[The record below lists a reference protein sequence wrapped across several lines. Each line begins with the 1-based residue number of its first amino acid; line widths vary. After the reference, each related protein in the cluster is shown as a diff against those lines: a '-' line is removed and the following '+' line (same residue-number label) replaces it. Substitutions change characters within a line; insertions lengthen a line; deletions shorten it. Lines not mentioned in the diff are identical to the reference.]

1 MAFNLFSQSLFTVVL
16 FFAQGGEVGGNSLL
30 SKQHDGRLGDS
41 ESFTIALSKQHV
53 PIVVGNRTVMYKTAY
68 YGNIYIGVPH
78 EQNFTVVFDTGSGH
92 IIMPSSI
99 CQTESCKIHRR
110 YNRSESKSALD
121 MGFNGAVID
130 EPEDGDRDRVTV
142 QYGTGEVVGAIMKDV
157 VCIGQDAGLLVKNI
171 SKWWRQP
178 KHCYPVWMVAASEM
192 SDSPFKHFDFDGVFG
207 LGLSGLALEPE
218 FHFLSAMGRDRRV
231 QQLFGIFLA
240 RDEGVESSITFGG
253 VDQER
258 MLEPLQWEKLLRPEE
273 GYWRIQLKRVLIGGL
288 PVEECEDGEC
298 SGIVDSGTSLLGV
311 PSEFLPRFLKQ
322 TVREVAYE
330 DVLSTD
336 CKEVDAPSI
345 VFVLSSFNIELPS
358 KDYFRSSPMSVRN
371 STDPTNA
378 TRHVCRAS
386 LLSIN
391 MPALGKK
398 VFLMG
403 EPVLQRHYTAYDAC
417 QKRVGFAL
425 ANQKK
430 KIHTFLAPDEPL
442 LI

>member
-1 MAFNLFSQSLFTVVL
+1 MAFNLFSQSLFTVIL

-30 SKQHDGRLGDS
+30 SNVGG
-41 ESFTIALSKQHV
+41 SFTIALSKQHV

-68 YGNIYIGVPH
+68 YGKIYIGVPH
-78 EQNFTVVFDTGSGH
+78 EQLLTVVFDTGSGN
-92 IIMPSSI
+92 IILPSSI
-99 CQTESCKIHRR
+99 CQTESCKMHRR

-121 MGFNGAVID
+121 MSFDGTILD
-130 EPEDGDRDRVTV
+130 EPEDGDRDRATV
-142 QYGTGEVVGAIMKDV
+142 EYGTGNVVGSIMEDV
-157 VCIGQDAGLLVKNI
+157 VCIGQDAGLLTKTI
-171 SKWWRQP
+171 SKWWGLPQ
-178 KHCYPVWMVAASEM
+178 HCYSVMMLAASEM
-192 SDSPFKHFDFDGVFG
+192 SDIPFKHFDFDGVFG
-207 LGLSGLALEPE
+207 LGLSGLALEPG
-218 FHFLSAMGRDRRV
+218 FHFLSAMGRQRSM

-240 RDEGVESSITFGG
+240 IDEGVQSSITFGG
-253 VDQER
+253 VDHER
-258 MLEPLQWEKLLRPEE
+258 MLEPLQWENLLRPEE

-311 PSEFLPRFLKQ
+311 PSESLQKFLKQ
-322 TVREVAYE
+322 TVREVAPE
-330 DVLSTD
+330 LIESTD
-336 CKEVDAPSI
+336 CTEMDAPSI

-358 KDYFRSSPMSVRN
+358 KDYFRSAPMSVRN

-378 TRHVCRAS
+378 TRAVCRAS
-386 LLSIN
+386 LLPIN

-398 VFLMG
+398 VFILG
-403 EPVLQRHYTAYDAC
+403 EPVLQRHYTAYDAS

-430 KIHTFLAPDEPL
+430 QLELFTEDEPT